1 LNDGVELFP
10 IQMSRNWDRSTRARK
25 IRNKSKRN
33 AAQSRNSSIY
43 SISARWYVPLRNL
56 LITTMGPKYLGF
68 LLCPNDFLFC
78 EETHSQPWHNSDLT
92 LDTARLARRLSKN
105 LYFPLQLGEGEG
117 RHCGR
122 LSCVPCFLLHSY
134 FPPSRVSLKLVL
146 GSSSVHPGPT
156 NRTRS
161 CQK

>member
-1 LNDGVELFP
+1 
-10 IQMSRNWDRSTRARK
+10 
-25 IRNKSKRN
+25 
-33 AAQSRNSSIY
+33 
-43 SISARWYVPLRNL
+43 
-56 LITTMGPKYLGF
+56 MGPKYLGF

-122 LSCVPCFLLHSY
+122 LRALLSLAFL
-134 FPPSRVSLKLVL
+134 FPTLTRFAQVGTGKFI
-146 GSSSVHPGPT
+146 GSS
-156 NRTRS
+156 RAY
-161 CQK
+161 